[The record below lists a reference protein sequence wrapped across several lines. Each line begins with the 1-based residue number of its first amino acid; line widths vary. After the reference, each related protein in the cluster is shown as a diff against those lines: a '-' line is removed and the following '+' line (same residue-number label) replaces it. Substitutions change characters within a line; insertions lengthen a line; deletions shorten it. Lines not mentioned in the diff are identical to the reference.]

1 LEVGTLLVT
10 KVGSQPPSGGRFHQ
24 AASNMHNLAIQNT
37 RLAITHARGRA
48 CPGAA
53 LEIAALD
60 LVVNLE
66 TWKLQLETLT
76 WIWV

>member
-1 LEVGTLLVT
+1 
-10 KVGSQPPSGGRFHQ
+10 
-24 AASNMHNLAIQNT
+24 MHNLAIQNT